1 MRRGLVVSLGF
12 LLNGEW
18 GVCCFG
24 NAWASLYK
32 LMGKVVANKAEG
44 VKTSQRSSEKGK
56 RRFQTT
62 FWRLAAVCLCSIL
75 PLCYKIKPLFNPK
88 SKSGKS

>member
-1 MRRGLVVSLGF
+1 MVSLDFF
-12 LLNGEW
+12 LMRNG
-18 GVCCFG
+18 GVCYFG

-32 LMGKVVANKAEG
+32 LMGKVAANKVEG

>member
-1 MRRGLVVSLGF
+1 V
-12 LLNGEW
+12 
-18 GVCCFG
+18 
-24 NAWASLYK
+24 WASLYK
-32 LMGKVVANKAEG
+32 LVGKVAANKAEG

-75 PLCYKIKPLFNPK
+75 PLCYKIKTLFNPK

>member
-1 MRRGLVVSLGF
+1 LDL

-18 GVCCFG
+18 GICCFG
-24 NAWASLYK
+24 NVWASLYK
-32 LMGKVVANKAEG
+32 LMGKVGTNKAVG

-75 PLCYKIKPLFNPK
+75 PLCYKIKTFFNPK